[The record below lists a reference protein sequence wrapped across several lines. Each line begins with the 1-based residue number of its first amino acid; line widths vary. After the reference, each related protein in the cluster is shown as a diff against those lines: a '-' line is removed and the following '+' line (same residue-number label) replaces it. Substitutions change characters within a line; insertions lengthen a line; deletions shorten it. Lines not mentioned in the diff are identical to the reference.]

1 MKPSETHSA
10 LLLTARAL
18 LGSTLALALSTASLA
33 GTTDIASA
41 PLFTTATTKVKPNIM
56 FVLDDSGSMAWD
68 YMPDDAN
75 NFQLRPDGN
84 SAAEYGKRTSQ
95 CNGLAFNPV
104 AAAAP
109 YDPPKNADGTDQAA
123 GSLAFLS
130 AGDPVGQTDYP
141 TTVGAVSIV
150 SSGALTVKVTSTSRA
165 ANWFFVGQVVTVYSS
180 TAPTNYM
187 VAKVTSWDYGT
198 GNLGLNVA
206 MAIGSGSLAN
216 PVVSEGAPAN
226 QVYYS
231 YSGSQKALD
240 FQYPGNKLVTASTF
254 YKECNSDLGV
264 APGNAVFTA
273 HIVTPDS
280 TEAQRYANWNAYYR
294 TRMLLMKTSVS
305 RAFKDMDD
313 KFRIGFTTI
322 GEKGVTEGSKH
333 LDIRDFVPKQ
343 KESFYTKLMATNPGG
358 STPLRGSLSKV
369 GRYYAKKIAG
379 QSYDPVQYSCQK
391 NFTILSTD
399 GYWNT
404 GLESATYGPL
414 ALNGTDSVGQQ
425 DGGAT
430 LRPMFDGGTVT
441 TTTKET
447 WTKTDTWE
455 RTTATPKNTVSTSA
469 TTVTERTPKGTKRIS
484 YSLTTSS
491 YSTVNNSDVQRCTSG
506 SFSGGNC
513 TITVT
518 TSSKHGFSTGNV
530 VTISGVNL
538 AAYNGAFTITRLNDT
553 SYTYTL
559 TGLSSRPN
567 NPSSDGKSGLS
578 ASGCAPGWGKQ
589 VETVQTRD
597 EVAVV
602 ATTTTVTT
610 TTPVSISTVVDR
622 MVTTTPMTR
631 TVIVVNGTQS
641 SDTTVAGTTSAP
653 TVTRISGPTTT
664 AASGTPVV
672 TSAATSTNSTEYTP
686 WVNGSSTTQTTCSSS
701 ASPPTT
707 PTANSPAATTASTT
721 GPTTPVTT
729 GPTPTDGAPVVTSTT
744 PVSSDGSKTSSTTS
758 STSGA
763 NSDTL
768 ADVAM
773 YYYQSDLRT
782 DALDNCIGALG
793 TSVCENNVTALGKD
807 NARWQHMSTFTL
819 SLGMNGTLQF
829 DVNYD
834 TDPKTDFLAITQG
847 SKNWPAPGDDAG
859 AVNIDDLWHAAV
871 NGRGRYFSA
880 VDPAS
885 LIASLKAALNTIS
898 AATGASSA
906 AATSTLQPVEG
917 DNGVYIAQF
926 RSSEWTGDLR
936 AYEINTKTGAIPTS
950 TIDAQGNRVD
960 LHKWSAAEQITPST
974 RGTIHYFKKGSGN
987 TGTLRE
993 FTYANLTTDGL
1004 NGLFDNVCSKSATAQ
1019 LSQCSGLSDAAK
1031 AVVDSGSNM
1040 VDFLRGQPHTEYRSR
1055 NQVLGDIVNSSPVY
1069 VGAPGFAY
1077 TENGYASFKGAE
1089 KQKTRPPT
1097 LYVGANDGMLHAIN
1111 ATNGKERWA
1120 YIPSMVMAN
1129 MYKLGDQYYESKHQY
1144 FVDATPTAGDIYV
1157 DGAWKTIL
1165 VGGLNAGGRGYY
1177 ALDITDPLN
1186 PVALW
1191 EYTNDDLGLSYGN
1204 PIITKRKDG
1213 TWVVA
1218 FTSGYN
1224 NVSPGDGGGHL
1235 FVLNANTGALL
1246 KKISTGAGA
1255 ADTPSGL
1262 GRLNGWVEFDTE
1274 NLTQRYYA
1282 GDLLGN
1288 VWRFDIDDVTEPK
1301 SAALKLAQLQVE
1313 GVPQSITVAPQLAEV
1328 EFQGTR
1334 FPVVYIG
1341 TGRYLG
1347 KTDVST
1353 TGVQSIYAIK
1363 DSLAA
1368 TGLGDVRAG
1377 GTLVQQAVTT
1387 TSVRKVIEGSPVD
1400 WSSKNGWYVD
1410 LATAGERVNVDMQ
1423 LAFNILTVA
1432 GNVPGTTASDC
1443 TEASSGTSWI
1453 YQLNVA
1459 TGKGD
1464 AEFLSTMVAGLSTV
1478 QLSNGTGLTIITKTD
1493 ASQPGSKSIEPAL
1506 LGTGATRRSSWREL
1520 VD

>member
-1 MKPSETHSA
+1 MKPSETRSA

-141 TTVGAVSIV
+141 TTVAAVSIV

-180 TAPTNYM
+180 SAPSNYM
-187 VAKVTSWDYGT
+187 VAKVTSWNFST
-198 GNLGLNVA
+198 GDLGLDVA
-206 MAIGSGSLAN
+206 MAIGSGSLVN

-240 FQYPGNKLVTASTF
+240 FQYPGNKLVTTSTF

-273 HIVTPDS
+273 HIVTPSS

-322 GEKGVTEGSKH
+322 GEKGVTENSKH

-369 GRYYAKKIAG
+369 GRYFAKKVKDQA
-379 QSYDPVQYSCQK
+379 YDPVQYSCQK

-404 GLESATYGPL
+404 GLESSTYGPL
-414 ALNGTDSVGQQ
+414 AMDGTATVGQQ
-425 DGGAT
+425 DGGST

-441 TTTKET
+441 TTTTET
-447 WTKTDTWE
+447 WVKTDTWE
-455 RTTATPKNTVSTSA
+455 RTTVTPKNNVSTSSSS
-469 TTVTERTPKGTKRIS
+469 TTTRTPIKGW
-484 YSLTTSS
+484 TSKTYTLS
-491 YSTVNNSDVQRCTSG
+491 KTLSNSSVTRCASG
-506 SFSGGNC
+506 DFSGGKC
-513 TITVT
+513 TITVR
-518 TSSKHGFSTGNV
+518 TSSDHGFVTGNT
-530 VTISGVNL
+530 VTIRGI
-538 AAYNGAFTITRLNDT
+538 GAPYDGTFTITRKDNNE
-553 SYTYTL
+553 YYYTL
-559 TGLSSRPN
+559 TGLLVR
-567 NPSSDGKSGLS
+567 PSSPSSTGVTDPTN
-578 ASGCAPGWGKQ
+578 SGCSAGQGKQ
-589 VETVQTRD
+589 IETVSTYD
-597 EVAVV
+597 DVEVLNR
-602 ATTTTVTT
+602 TTKTTT
-610 TTPVSISTVVDR
+610 TTPVSISTLVER
-622 MVTTTPMTR
+622 LTTTTPMTR
-631 TVIVVNGTQS
+631 KVIVINGVQS
-641 SDTTVAGTTSAP
+641 SDTTTAGTTSSP
-653 TVTRISGPTTT
+653 TVTPVSGPTVTPV
-664 AASGTPVV
+664 SGEPVV
-672 TSAATSTNSTEYTP
+672 TSVPTDVKTTEQTTPIVTTST
-686 WVNGSSTTQTTCSSS
+686 S
-701 ASPPTT
+701 ASCVSSKSSDKLTSGSPTT
-707 PTANSPAATTASTT
+707 AGSTSPA
-721 GPTTPVTT
+721 TTPVTT
-729 GPTPTDGAPVVTSTT
+729 GPTLTNGTPVITSTT
-744 PVSSDGSKTSSTTS
+744 PAATDGSKTSNTSS

-1328 EFQGTR
+1328 EFHGTR

-1377 GTLVQQAVTT
+1377 GTLVPQAVTT

>member
-1 MKPSETHSA
+1 MKSSETRSA
-10 LLLTARAL
+10 YLLTVRAL
-18 LGSTLALALSTASLA
+18 LCSTLALGLSAASLA
-33 GTTDIASA
+33 GTTDIATA

-68 YMPDDAN
+68 YMPDSAN
-75 NFQLRPDGN
+75 NFQLRPDQNG
-84 SAAEYGKRTSQ
+84 AAEYGKRTSQ

-104 AAAAP
+104 AADAP
-109 YDPPKNADGTDQAA
+109 YSPPMNADGTEQAA

-130 AGDPVGQTDYP
+130 AGDPVNATDYP
-141 TTVGAVSIV
+141 TALAAVSIV
-150 SSGALTVKVTSTSRA
+150 GSGALTVKVTSASRA
-165 ANWFFVGQVVTVYSS
+165 AGWFFIGQVVTVYSS
-180 TAPTNYM
+180 TAPSNYM
-187 VAKVTSWDYGT
+187 VAKVTSWDSGT

-206 MAIGSGSLAN
+206 MAVGSGSLAD
-216 PVVSEGAPAN
+216 PVVAEGAPAN
-226 QVYYS
+226 QVYYT

-240 FQYPGNKLVTASTF
+240 FQYPGNKLTTTSTF

-264 APGNAVFTA
+264 APGYGVFTA
-273 HIVTPDS
+273 QIVTPTS

-333 LDIRDFVPKQ
+333 LDIRDFAAKQ

-369 GRYYAKKIAG
+369 GRYYAKKISG
-379 QSYDPVQYSCQK
+379 QTYDPVQYSCQK

-404 GLESATYGPL
+404 GLESETYGPL
-414 ALNGTDSVGQQ
+414 ALDGTTSVGQQ

-430 LRPMFDGGTVT
+430 LRPMFDGGTVAT
-441 TTTKET
+441 TTTKT
-447 WTKTDTWE
+447 WDRTATGQ
-455 RTTATPKNTVSTSA
+455 RTTVTPSTTVSTSA
-469 TTVTERTPKGTKRIS
+469 TT
-484 YSLTTSS
+484 TTSTVTTPRTATTYTLNNPT
-491 YSTVNNSDVQRCTSG
+491 YSTKTNSSILRCGSLSSG
-506 SFSGGNC
+506 SCLVS
-513 TITVT
+513 VT
-518 TSSKHGFSTGNV
+518 TSSNHGFSTGD
-530 VTISGVNL
+530 TITLSGVTPST
-538 AAYNGAFTITRLNDT
+538 YNGAFSITKTGNKT
-553 SYTYTL
+553 YTYTL
-559 TGLSSRPN
+559 TGLSSV
-567 NPSSDGKSGLS
+567 PSSVTVLGVSGQS
-578 ASGCAPGWGKQ
+578 SSGCPSGTGYS
-589 VETVQTRD
+589 VTTVKTYS
-597 EVAVV
+597 VNASTP
-602 ATTTTVTT
+602 TTTTTT
-610 TTPVSISTVVDR
+610 TTTSSQTTVVKNITS
-622 MVTTTPMTR
+622 TTAMKQ
-631 TVIVVNGTQS
+631 VIVVVNGTQS
-641 SDTTVAGTTSAP
+641 SDTTTAGTPSI
-653 TVTRISGPTTT
+653 TVGSTVSGPTTT
-664 AASGTPVV
+664 SQSPVVTTASSVGATSSTSTSPTTVSTTKSSGCVSSVPGNTDVAGASTTSSVGPSSPTTTGPPTTTGTPVSTDV
-672 TSAATSTNSTEYTP
+672 LSAGSDGTATSN
-686 WVNGSSTTQTTCSSS
+686 
-701 ASPPTT
+701 
-707 PTANSPAATTASTT
+707 
-721 GPTTPVTT
+721 
-729 GPTPTDGAPVVTSTT
+729 TS
-744 PVSSDGSKTSSTTS
+744 S

-773 YYYQSDLRT
+773 YYYQNDLRT

-793 TSVCENNVTALGKD
+793 TSVCENNVTAIGKD

-834 TDPKTDFLAITQG
+834 SDPKTDFLAITQG

-950 TIDAQGNRVD
+950 TIDALGNRVD

-974 RGTIHYFKKGSGN
+974 RGTIHYFKKASGN

-993 FTYANLTTDGL
+993 FTYANLTADGL

-1019 LSQCSGLSDAAK
+1019 LSQCSGLSVAAK

-1040 VDFLRGQPHTEYRSR
+1040 VDFLRGQPHTEYRTR

-1069 VGAPGFAY
+1069 VGPPSFAY
-1077 TENGYASFKGAE
+1077 SENGYASFKGAE

-1111 ATNGKERWA
+1111 AANGKERWA
-1120 YIPSMVMAN
+1120 FIPSMVMAS

-1204 PIITKRKDG
+1204 PIITKRRDG

-1262 GRLNGWVEFDTE
+1262 GRLNGWVEFDSE

-1301 SAALKLAQLQVE
+1301 SAALKLAQLLVE

-1328 EFQGTR
+1328 EFHGTR

-1347 KTDVST
+1347 KTDVTT

-1377 GTLVQQAVTT
+1377 GTLVPQAVTT

-1400 WSSKNGWYVD
+1400 WTAKNGWYVD

-1432 GNVPGTTASDC
+1432 GNVPGTTATDC

-1506 LGTGATRRSSWREL
+1506 LGAGAARRSSWREL

>member
-1 MKPSETHSA
+1 MKPSETRSA
-10 LLLTARAL
+10 FLPTLRGLLA
-18 LGSTLALALSTASLA
+18 STLALGLVTASLA
-33 GTTDIASA
+33 GTTDIATA

-68 YMPDDAN
+68 YMPDSAN
-75 NFQLRPDGN
+75 NFQLRPDQNG
-84 SAAEYGKRTSQ
+84 SAEYGKRTSQ

-104 AAAAP
+104 AADAP
-109 YDPPKNADGTDQAA
+109 YAPPMNADGTEQAA
-123 GSLAFLS
+123 GSLDFLT
-130 AGDPVGQTDYP
+130 AGDPVNETDYP
-141 TTVGAVSIV
+141 TTVAAVSIV
-150 SSGALTVKVTSTSRA
+150 SSGALTVKVTSGSRA
-165 ANWFFVGQVVTVYSS
+165 ASWFFVGQVVTVYSS
-180 TAPTNYM
+180 SSPSKYM
-187 VAKVTSWDYGT
+187 VAKVTSWDFGT
-198 GNLGLNVA
+198 GNLVLNVA
-206 MAIGSGSLAN
+206 MAVGSGSLAD
-216 PVVSEGAPAN
+216 PVVAEGAPAN
-226 QVYYS
+226 QVYYT

-240 FQYPGNKLVTASTF
+240 FQYPANKLTTTSTF

-273 HIVTPDS
+273 QIVTPSS

-322 GEKGVTEGSKH
+322 GEKGVTEGNKH
-333 LDIRDFVPKQ
+333 LDIRDFAAKQ

-369 GRYYAKKIAG
+369 GRYYAKKISG
-379 QSYDPVQYSCQK
+379 QTYDPVQYSCQK

-404 GLESATYGPL
+404 GLESDTYGPL
-414 ALNGTDSVGQQ
+414 ALDGVATVGQQ

-441 TTTKET
+441 TTTTET
-447 WTKTDTWE
+447 WTKTDSWE
-455 RTTATPKNTVSTSA
+455 RTTVTPQNNVSTSTSS
-469 TTVTERTPKGTKRIS
+469 TTTRTPTMGWTNKTYTLVKTLGN
-484 YSLTTSS
+484 SS
-491 YSTVNNSDVQRCTSG
+491 VTRCASG
-506 SFSGGNC
+506 DYSGGKC
-513 TITVT
+513 TITVK
-518 TSSKHGFSTGNV
+518 TSSNHGFVTGNT
-530 VTISGVNL
+530 VTIRGVGTP
-538 AAYNGAFTITRLNDT
+538 YDGTFTITRKDSNE
-553 SYTYTL
+553 YYYTL
-559 TGLSSRPN
+559 TGLLARPN
-567 NPSSDGKSGLS
+567 SPSSTGVTDPSN
-578 ASGCAPGWGKQ
+578 SGCPAGQGKQ
-589 VETVQTRD
+589 VETVTTYD
-597 EVAVV
+597 DVEVLKR
-602 ATTTTVTT
+602 TTKTTT
-610 TTPVSISTVVDR
+610 TTPVSISTLVER
-622 MVTTTPMTR
+622 LTTTTPMTR
-631 TVIVVNGTQS
+631 KIIVVNGVQS
-641 SDTTVAGTTSAP
+641 SDTTTAGATSSPVVTPVSGP
-653 TVTRISGPTTT
+653 TVTPVS
-664 AASGTPVV
+664 SEPVV
-672 TSAATSTNSTEYTP
+672 TNVPTDVKTNEQTTP
-686 WVNGSSTTQTTCSSS
+686 IVTSSTSGCVSSKTDDKLS
-701 ASPPTT
+701 SGSPTT
-707 PTANSPAATTASTT
+707 SGSTSPA
-721 GPTTPVTT
+721 TTPVTT
-729 GPTPTDGAPVVTSTT
+729 GPTLTNGTPVITSTT
-744 PVSSDGSKTSSTTS
+744 PVATDGSKTSNTSS

-793 TSVCENNVTALGKD
+793 TSVCENNVTAIGKD

-885 LIASLKAALNTIS
+885 LISSLKAALNTIS

-936 AYEINTKTGAIPTS
+936 AYEINTKTGVIPTS

-960 LHKWSAAEQITPST
+960 LHKWSAAAQITPST
-974 RGTIHYFKKGSGN
+974 RGTIRYFKKGSGN
-987 TGTLRE
+987 AGTLRE
-993 FTYANLTTDGL
+993 FTYTNLTADGL
-1004 NGLFDNVCSKSATAQ
+1004 NGLFDNVCSKPATAQ

-1031 AVVDSGSNM
+1031 AVVNSGANM
-1040 VDFLRGQPHTEYRSR
+1040 VDFLRGQTHTEYRTR

-1069 VGAPGFAY
+1069 VGVPGFAY
-1077 TENGYASFKGAE
+1077 TENGYGTFKSS
-1089 KQKTRPPT
+1089 QKDRLPT

-1111 ATNGKERWA
+1111 AATGQERWA
-1120 YIPSMVMAN
+1120 YIPSMVMPN

-1144 FVDATPTAGDIYV
+1144 FVDATPTAGDIYTA
-1157 DGAWKTIL
+1157 DGSWKTIL

-1191 EYTNDDLGLSYGN
+1191 EFTNDDLGLSYGN

-1235 FVLNANTGALL
+1235 FVLNAETGALL
-1246 KKISTGAGA
+1246 KKVSTGAGA
-1255 ADTPSGL
+1255 TDTPSGL

-1274 NLTQRYYA
+1274 NLTKRFYA

-1288 VWRFDIDDVTEPK
+1288 VWRFDIDDLIEPK
-1301 SAALKLAQLQVE
+1301 SSALKLAELLVE

-1328 EFQGTR
+1328 EFHGSR
-1334 FPVVYIG
+1334 FPVVYVG

-1347 KTDVST
+1347 KTDVTT
-1353 TGVQSIYAIK
+1353 TGQQSIYAIK
-1363 DSLAA
+1363 DSLGA

-1377 GTLVQQAVTT
+1377 DTLVPQTVTA
-1387 TSVRKVIEGSPVD
+1387 TSVRKVIAGNPVD

-1410 LATAGERVNVDMQ
+1410 LVTAGERVNVDMQ

-1432 GNVPGTTASDC
+1432 GNVPGTTATDC

-1478 QLSNGTGLTIITKTD
+1478 QMSNGTGLTIITKTD
-1493 ASQPGSKSIEPAL
+1493 ASQPGSKAIEPAL
-1506 LGTGATRRSSWREL
+1506 LGAGAARRSSWREL

>member
-1 MKPSETHSA
+1 MKPFETRA
-10 LLLTARAL
+10 AYLLTARTL
-18 LGSTLALALSTASLA
+18 LGGALALGLAAASLA
-33 GTTDIASA
+33 GTTDIATA

-56 FVLDDSGSMAWD
+56 FILDDSGSMAWD

-75 NFQLRPDGN
+75 NFQLRPDQNGN
-84 SAAEYGKRTSQ
+84 AEYGRRTAQ

-104 AAAAP
+104 ASAAP
-109 YDPPKNADGTDQAA
+109 YSPPMNADGTEQAA
-123 GSLAFLS
+123 GSLDFLT
-130 AGDPVGQTDYP
+130 AGDPVNETDYP
-141 TTVGAVSIV
+141 TNLSAVSIV
-150 SSGALTVKVTSTSRA
+150 SSGALTVTVTSSSRA

-180 TAPTNYM
+180 SSPSKYM
-187 VAKVTSWDYGT
+187 VAKVTSWTYSNGS
-198 GNLGLNVA
+198 LGLNVA
-206 MAIGSGSLAN
+206 MAVGSGSLTS
-216 PVVSEGAPAN
+216 PVVAEGAPAN
-226 QVYYS
+226 QVYYT

-240 FQYPGNKLVTASTF
+240 FQYPGNKLTTSSTF
-254 YKECNSDLGV
+254 YKECNSDLG
-264 APGNAVFTA
+264 ASPGYGVFTA
-273 HIVTPDS
+273 QIVTPTS
-280 TEAQRYANWNAYYR
+280 TEAQRYANWNTYYR

-322 GEKGVTEGSKH
+322 GEKGVTEGNKF
-333 LDIRDFVPKQ
+333 LDIRDFAATQ
-343 KESFYTKLMATNPGG
+343 KSSFYTKLMATNPGG

-369 GRYYAKKIAG
+369 GRYYAKQISG
-379 QSYDPVQYSCQK
+379 QTYDPVQYSCQK

-404 GLESATYGPL
+404 GLETSTYGPL
-414 ALNGTDSVGQQ
+414 AMNGTSTVGQQ
-425 DGGAT
+425 DAGST
-430 LRPMFDGGTVT
+430 VRPMFDGGTNTT
-441 TTTKET
+441 TTTKT
-447 WTKTDTWE
+447 WNRTATGQ
-455 RTTATPKNTVSTSA
+455 RTTVTPGTTVSTSA
-469 TTVTERTPKGTKRIS
+469 TT
-484 YSLTTSS
+484 TTS
-491 YSTVNNSDVQRCTSG
+491 
-506 SFSGGNC
+506 
-513 TITVT
+513 TVT
-518 TSSKHGFSTGNV
+518 TPHTSTTYTLNNPTYTTKTNSTVSHCSSLSSGSCLVTVTTGSNHGFSTGD
-530 VTISGVNL
+530 TITLSGI
-538 AAYNGAFTITRLNDT
+538 APATYNGAFTITKTGNK

-559 TGLSSRPN
+559 TGLSSVPAN
-567 NPSSDGKSGLS
+567 VTSTGVSGPSN
-578 ASGCAPGWGKQ
+578 SGCPSGTGYS
-589 VETVQTRD
+589 VTTVKTYSTKD
-597 EVAVV
+597 STP
-602 ATTTTVTT
+602 TTTTVTT
-610 TTPVSISTVVDR
+610 TTSSQTTLVKNITSTTA
-622 MVTTTPMTR
+622 MKQ
-631 TVIVVNGTQS
+631 VIVVVNGTQS
-641 SDTTVAGTTSAP
+641 SDTTTAGTPSI
-653 TVTRISGPTTT
+653 TVGSTVSGPTTV
-664 AASGTPVV
+664 SQTPVV
-672 TSAATSTNSTEYTP
+672 TSAASVGSTTSTSTSPNTVSTTTSSSCVASVP
-686 WVNGSSTTQTTCSSS
+686 ANTDVAGASSTSSVGPG
-701 ASPPTT
+701 SPT
-707 PTANSPAATTASTT
+707 TT
-721 GPTTPVTT
+721 GPTTTAGTPVSTDVLDA
-729 GPTPTDGAPVVTSTT
+729 GTDGAVTTT
-744 PVSSDGSKTSSTTS
+744 NATTNAGGS
-758 STSGA
+758 
-763 NSDTL
+763 SDTL

-773 YYYQSDLRT
+773 YYYQNDLRT
-782 DALDNCIGALG
+782 DALNNCIGALG

-834 TDPKTDFLAITQG
+834 TDPKTDFLAISQG
-847 SKNWPAPGDDAG
+847 SKDWPAPGDDAG

-885 LIASLKAALNTIS
+885 LISSLKAALNTIS

-936 AYEINTKTGAIPTS
+936 AYEINTKTGVIPTS

-960 LHKWSAAEQITPST
+960 LNKWSAAAQITPSS
-974 RGTIHYFKKGSGN
+974 RGTIRYFKKGSGN
-987 TGTLRE
+987 AGTLRE
-993 FTYANLTTDGL
+993 FTYANLTADGL
-1004 NGLFDNVCSKSATAQ
+1004 NGNFDNVCSKSLTAQ
-1019 LSQCSGLSDAAK
+1019 LSQCAGLSDAAK
-1031 AVVDSGSNM
+1031 AVVNSGSNM

-1077 TENGYASFKGAE
+1077 TENGYGTY
-1089 KQKTRPPT
+1089 KTSKKDRLPT

-1111 ATNGKERWA
+1111 AATGQERWA
-1120 YIPSMVMAN
+1120 YIPSMVMPN

-1144 FVDATPTAGDIYV
+1144 FVDATPTAGDIYAA
-1157 DGAWKTIL
+1157 DGTWKTIL

-1191 EYTNDDLGLSYGN
+1191 EFTNDDLGLSYGN
-1204 PIITKRKDG
+1204 PVITKRKDG

-1224 NVSPGDGGGHL
+1224 NVSPGDGGGYL
-1235 FVLNANTGALL
+1235 FVLNAETGALL
-1246 KKISTGAGA
+1246 KKVGTGAGS

-1262 GRLNGWVEFDTE
+1262 GRLNGWVDFDTE
-1274 NLTQRYYA
+1274 NLTKRFYA

-1288 VWRFDIDDVTEPK
+1288 VWRFDIDDLIEPK
-1301 SAALKLAQLQVE
+1301 SSALKLAQLLVG
-1313 GVPQSITVAPQLAEV
+1313 GVAQSITVAPQLAEV
-1328 EFQGTR
+1328 EYNGAR

-1347 KTDVST
+1347 KTDVTST
-1353 TGVQSIYAIK
+1353 GTQSIYAIK
-1363 DSLAA
+1363 DNLTA

-1377 GTLVQQAVTT
+1377 GTLVAQAVTT
-1387 TSVRKVIEGSPVD
+1387 DSVHKVIGGSPVD
-1400 WSSKNGWYVD
+1400 WTSKNGWYVD
-1410 LATAGERVNVDMQ
+1410 LVTSGERVNVDMQ

-1432 GNVPGTTASDC
+1432 GNVPGTTATDC

-1459 TGKGD
+1459 SGKGD

-1493 ASQPGSKSIEPAL
+1493 ASQPGSKSIEPAAQ
-1506 LGTGATRRSSWREL
+1506 GAGAARRSSWREL